1 MTGHFLLKP
10 IAKIGNDT
18 VRAYEFIGAALSDE
32 QYVLE
37 KMADDLAFKKLI
49 EETGVTASDEEV
61 QREMKELSKYSDI
74 SYDTCLKTILR
85 QRTVE
90 KYASDFQVTA
100 EKMRSYYENNK
111 WLYGEEEPDFEMV
124 RSDMQ
129 MEMGVAKYEE
139 RLYEIRQEYKVSII
153 E

>member
-18 VRAYEFIGAALSDE
+18 VRAYEFIGTALSDE

-37 KMADDLAFKKLI
+37 KMADDQTFKKLI
-49 EETGVTASDEEV
+49 EETGATASDEEV
-61 QREMKELSKYSDI
+61 QREMKELSKYSYI
-74 SYDTCLKTILR
+74 SYDTCLETILH
-85 QRTVE
+85 QRVVE
-90 KYASDFQVTA
+90 KYASDFQATA
-100 EKMRSYYENNK
+100 DKVRNYYENNK
-111 WLYGEEEPDFEMV
+111 WLYGEEEPDFEIV
-124 RSDMQ
+124 KSDMQ

-153 E
+153 K